1 MLIIVLGAVS
11 LYLWNSIGFFIGAL
25 LFSQLKIKKSIK
37 TSDNNDNKTSM
48 NNTVTSKPKRNALKS
63 YWADMKEGLRYI
75 LATPLAR
82 VQMGM
87 IVINA
92 GGATFTVMP
101 AFADSLGGAGVYGI
115 LLMAQAFGSL
125 LGAILAPYLKLERLP
140 LGYILPERSVYRAA
154 PGVSAYLPLG
164 LGLSF
169 WCTVWHGFPEGLRT
183 LSSIRS
189 FRRQYRERLGTVFAA
204 TSGLSGIA
212 MPLGA

>member
-1 MLIIVLGAVS
+1 
-11 LYLWNSIGFFIGAL
+11 
-25 LFSQLKIKKSIK
+25 
-37 TSDNNDNKTSM
+37 
-48 NNTVTSKPKRNALKS
+48 
-63 YWADMKEGLRYI
+63 
-75 LATPLAR
+75 
-82 VQMGM
+82 
-87 IVINA
+87 
-92 GGATFTVMP
+92 MP

-140 LGYILPERSVYRAA
+140 LGYILPERSVYRAP

-189 FRRQYRERLGTVFAA
+189 FRRQYPRKDWARCLRRLADSAELPCRLAPDRRCPWRGCGKLLHYRGMRNRRV
-204 TSGLSGIA
+204 LCRV
-212 MPLGA
+212 LLDL